1 MAETGKSGLAANL
14 EKLKSPLS
22 DDIKKPKLFISILTT
37 NLKKFMVSSFIN
49 HFFFHLSL

>member
-22 DDIKKPKLFISILTT
+22 DDIKKPKVFISILTT
-37 NLKKFMVSSFIN
+37 TLKKCMVYSFIN
-49 HFFFHLSL
+49 HSLFDLSL

>member
-1 MAETGKSGLAANL
+1 MAETGQSDLAANL

-22 DDIKKPKLFISILTT
+22 DIKKPKVFISMLTI
-37 NLKKFMVSSFIN
+37 NFNKFKVSSFIN

>member
-22 DDIKKPKLFISILTT
+22 DDIKKPKVFISILTI
-37 NLKKFMVSSFIN
+37 NLWFPIFIN
-49 HFFFHLSL
+49 